1 MANKAA
7 PKMTKKEIEEA
18 KKRRLMVIILAI
30 FMVGIMLLGVLLQ
43 FFSPSSI
50 RVTDNGDAGTTNAF
64 NSIVDALKYLPS
76 NANYVRYV
84 DLNASSAIAEWSRSN
99 PYVGANLPN
108 ASIMGTTAKKDALA
122 SFPYPTLSLLVI
134 EDQQQAIVLS
144 DFGGKYDNEK
154 YSKVSI
160 KGVDLRMVTDLYG
173 FTADSYPTISGRKEY
188 VTEVANFIK
197 GSTSANTAYADYA
210 GLIAHANQSAST
222 AQFAVVGTSVSLGLG
237 DRYFAG
243 VTPINDTMCDYK
255 IVLHLNQT
263 FNETR
268 QKELSDSWQ
277 GGAAVYG
284 IQSQPLEFIDDY
296 LIMSAR
302 GSIKTCLDDMA
313 ETTRWNFILG

>member
-7 PKMTKKEIEEA
+7 PKRTKKELEEA
-18 KKRRLMVIILAI
+18 KKRRWMVIIMAVLMA
-30 FMVGIMLLGVLLQ
+30 GIMLIVPLELLFNPTQ
-43 FFSPSSI
+43 PP
-50 RVTDNGDAGTTNAF
+50 DAGSDGTQTNSF
-64 NSIVDALKYLPS
+64 NSIVDALKYLPA

-84 DLNASSAIAEWSRSN
+84 DLNASSAIAEWSQSN

-122 SFPYPTLSLLVI
+122 SFPYPTLSLLVVQ
-134 EDQQQAIVLS
+134 DQQQAVVLS
-144 DFGGKYDNEK
+144 DFGEKYDNANYPK
-154 YSKVSI
+154 TSI

-173 FTADSYPTISGRKEY
+173 FTAGSYPTISGRKEY
-188 VTEVANFIK
+188 VTEVANYNK
-197 GSTSANTAYADYA
+197 PDTAYTDYA
-210 GLIAHANQSAST
+210 DLIAHANQSAKT

-255 IVLHLNQT
+255 IVIHLNQT

-277 GGAAVYG
+277 GGAAMYG
-284 IQSQPLEFIDDY
+284 IQAQPLQFIDSY

-302 GSIKTCLDDMA
+302 GNIKTCLDDMA